1 MECAVH
7 KLQNQLAIITAIL
20 FFQTLQLC
28 ALDAKG
34 QLLDPPQSWHPDPCA
49 VDFSSDGLVGGS
61 DFAYI
66 RRDVAFATYRQIVA
80 EYTKALGQRCGRN
93 EITEILC
100 PELRLPPHCVELRL
114 YRDGGFAMGASEL
127 PGCGEATR

>member
-1 MECAVH
+1 MTTSELFASLVIVLIAVM
-7 KLQNQLAIITAIL
+7 LM
-20 FFQTLQLC
+20 C
-28 ALDAKG
+28 GSVDA
-34 QLLDPPQSWHPDPCA
+34 QLLDQPQEWYPDPCA

-61 DFAYI
+61 DFAFI